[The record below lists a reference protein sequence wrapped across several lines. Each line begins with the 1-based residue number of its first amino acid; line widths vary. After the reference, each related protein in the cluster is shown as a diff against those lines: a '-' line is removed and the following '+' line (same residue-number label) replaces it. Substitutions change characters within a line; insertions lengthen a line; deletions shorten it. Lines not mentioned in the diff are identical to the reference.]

1 LGDDIWAQ
9 VELARCSLI
18 SEKSVLG
25 KINET
30 YWLSLERGC
39 CLSNLAALWID
50 SELRILV
57 VDDLKNIKPRVAPH
71 TYKSSTG
78 PLWSSPVSK
87 ATLTYCVMSA
97 RPWHLGELKSGP
109 SGARQIE
116 PNIRKEAVFGE
127 ENISLPEP
135 GPEESSPGSAEN

>member
-50 SELRILV
+50 SELRVLV

-71 TYKSSTG
+71 T
-78 PLWSSPVSK
+78 
-87 ATLTYCVMSA
+87 
-97 RPWHLGELKSGP
+97 
-109 SGARQIE
+109 
-116 PNIRKEAVFGE
+116 
-127 ENISLPEP
+127 
-135 GPEESSPGSAEN
+135 